1 MPVYKDT
8 KKGTWYTSFH
18 YVDWTGTNRR
28 KLKRGFPTKREAQE
42 WENNF
47 LLTKASSMD
56 MTFEDFFEVY
66 KADVKPKLKREY
78 LGIQRVYCAGQITS
92 IFR

>member
-1 MPVYKDT
+1 
-8 KKGTWYTSFH
+8 
-18 YVDWTGTNRR
+18 
-28 KLKRGFPTKREAQE
+28 
-42 WENNF
+42 
-47 LLTKASSMD
+47 MD